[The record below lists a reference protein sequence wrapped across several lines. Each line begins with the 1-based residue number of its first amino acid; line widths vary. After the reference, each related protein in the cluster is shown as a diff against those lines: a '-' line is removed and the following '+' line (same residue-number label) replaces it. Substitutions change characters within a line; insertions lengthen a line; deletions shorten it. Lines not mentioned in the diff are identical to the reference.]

1 MRYLIF
7 NITVLSALGYLFM
20 ASPDQSFANWLGKT
34 PQMFDAARSAG
45 RDAGTDIDPSE
56 TAGTA
61 LLEAMEPVVEEMLS
75 ASEQPAAKGAV
86 SEQAAASQPAAKA
99 DSDADNPPVTMRDI
113 ETLIRALM
121 ETKSGQPGDQH
132 GGEVAAGPSTEM
144 EEAEVSGVRPDVQ
157 LANVEAPVDVAP
169 VDVAPVDVAPVDVAP
184 VDVAPVDVAPAID
197 APVPLASEPAS
208 TPTPAATPTVTPD
221 TRIAVAE
228 AAEQPRSPAPAAS
241 REMSDA
247 EIAAAFSQLQ
257 KSAAPQPAAPQ
268 PVATEQMP
276 AIDVAAVDEAGMNPG
291 GSTQGEMS
299 PPPAPPAFMTPGQRV
314 DSLAL
319 MVEELQLMYLER
331 SGG

>member
-184 VDVAPVDVAPAID
+184 AID

-208 TPTPAATPTVTPD
+208 TPTPTATPTVTPD

-268 PVATEQMP
+268 PVATDQIP

-299 PPPAPPAFMTPGQRV
+299 PPLAPPAFMTPGQRV

>member
-169 VDVAPVDVAPVDVAP
+169 VDVAPVDVAP
-184 VDVAPVDVAPAID
+184 AID

-208 TPTPAATPTVTPD
+208 TPTPTATPTVTPD

-268 PVATEQMP
+268 PVATDQIP

>member
-61 LLEAMEPVVEEMLS
+61 LLEAMEPVVEEVLS

-86 SEQAAASQPAAKA
+86 SEQAAASQTAAKA
-99 DSDADNPPVTMRDI
+99 DSDTENPPVTMRDI

-121 ETKSGQPGDQH
+121 AAKSGQPDDQH

-144 EEAEVSGVRPDVQ
+144 EEAEVGGVRPAAQPATMD
-157 LANVEAPVDVAP
+157 APVDGAP
-169 VDVAPVDVAPVDVAP
+169 VIDAPVIDAPV
-184 VDVAPVDVAPAID
+184 ID

-208 TPTPAATPTVTPD
+208 TPTSTPTPTATPD
-221 TRIAVAE
+221 TRIA
-228 AAEQPRSPAPAAS
+228 AAKAVEQPRSPAPAAS
-241 REMSDA
+241 KEMSDA
-247 EIAAAFSQLQ
+247 DIAAAFSQLQ
-257 KSAAPQPAAPQ
+257 KSAAPQPVAPQPVAPQ
-268 PVATEQMP
+268 PVATDQMP
-276 AIDVAAVDEAGMNPG
+276 AIEVAAVDEAGMNPG
-291 GSTQGEMS
+291 GGTQGEMS

>member
-184 VDVAPVDVAPAID
+184 AID

-208 TPTPAATPTVTPD
+208 TPTPTATPTVTPD

-268 PVATEQMP
+268 PVATDQIP

>member
-169 VDVAPVDVAPVDVAP
+169 VDVAPVDVAP
-184 VDVAPVDVAPAID
+184 AID

>member
-184 VDVAPVDVAPAID
+184 VDVAPAID

-208 TPTPAATPTVTPD
+208 TPTPTATPTVTPD

-241 REMSDA
+241 REMSDV

-257 KSAAPQPAAPQ
+257 KSAAPQ

-299 PPPAPPAFMTPGQRV
+299 PPLAPPAFMTPGQRV